1 MRLSLVAWLL
11 FSVAS
16 CTLAAKPPN
25 WTREEIRRIQRSAS
39 YGFKPAE
46 YRGLRMGVSRK
57 EDVLRVF
64 GKPVAEGRGE
74 DGFLY
79 LQYKGIGVVKGRVDV
94 VVDPKTEIV
103 HDIDLYPENTAVKE
117 VLQLLGPGAVETRWS
132 WATCEEHEF
141 LGFGPVYIDPAG
153 DLIGI
158 EYRHLGIYIRSL
170 EDGKVDYISYSSG
183 PAGLDSDP
191 CPNAKPRR
199 RK

>member
-64 GKPVAEGRGE
+64 GKPVAEGKGE

-79 LQYKGIGVVKGRVDV
+79 LQYKDIGVVKGRVDV
-94 VVDPKTEIV
+94 VVDPKSGIV
-103 HDIDLYPENTAVKE
+103 HGIDVHPENTTLEAI
-117 VLQLLGPGAVETRWS
+117 LQELGPGAVETRWS
-132 WATCEEHEF
+132 WATCDEHEF
-141 LGFGPVYIDPAG
+141 LGFGPAYIDPAG
-153 DLIGI
+153 EHVGI
-158 EYRHLGIYIRSL
+158 EYRHRGIYIRPFENGRVQYL
-170 EDGKVDYISYSSG
+170 SYSSG

-191 CPNAKPRR
+191 CPKAKPRR